1 MLGNGEAKKEAIRP
15 DFNKSIFIDFAG
27 AKITS
32 DAGFLL
38 MREVDQRFGIIDSG
52 CRDLL
57 DERSVSHKKHTYE
70 QMIRQRIY
78 QIAAGYEDCNDADFL
93 RVDPAL
99 RLALDKGKQFG
110 ASQSVMSRL
119 ENDILGTSAGQDALD
134 AMITRSTDVLLK
146 RKNKKKLILDVDSTE
161 DPAHGNQ
168 EFMAYNGHF
177 GKNCFHPLFCFTSDG
192 DGLAA
197 KLRPGNVHSAN
208 GTLDLIKP
216 IVIRYRKKFKL
227 FWLRG
232 DSAFADP
239 DTYVFCEGNRV
250 TYFIRLRGN
259 AVLARMIKPYLQR
272 PVGRPPKNGVQ
283 TKYVDLEYQAKSWDK
298 PRRVVAKIEW
308 HCDELF
314 PRYYFIVTNSRLPAD
329 SVVKVY
335 NGRGDVENR
344 IKEGKNTLRWDK
356 TSCHKFAANEAR
368 LKMGFLAY
376 NLLHLIRR
384 FYLWGEEARRSIEWI
399 IMRLIKAGARIV
411 YHARYWHVHIASA
424 FPLRHHYRA
433 VLDWQH

>member
-1 MLGNGEAKKEAIRP
+1 MSEVQAMLVNGEAQKDAIRP

-38 MREVDQRFGIIDSG
+38 MREIDQRFGIMESG
-52 CRDLL
+52 CNRLV
-57 DERSVSHKKHTYE
+57 DERSAPHKKHTFE
-70 QMIRQRIY
+70 QMIRQRVY
-78 QIAAGYEDCNDADFL
+78 QIAAGYEDCSDADHL
-93 RVDPAL
+93 RGDPAL
-99 RLALDKGKQFG
+99 RLALDKGHQFG
-110 ASQSVMSRL
+110 ASQSVISRL
-119 ENDILGTSAGQDALD
+119 ENDILGTASGQEALN
-134 AMITRSTDVLLK
+134 AMITRSTAALLK
-146 RKNKKKLILDVDSTE
+146 RKSKKRLILDVDSTE

-168 EFMAYNGHF
+168 ELMAYNGYF
-177 GKNCFHPLFCFTSDG
+177 RKNCFHPLFCFSGDG

-197 KLRPGNVHSAN
+197 KLRPGNVHSGT

-239 DTYVFCEGNRV
+239 DTYEYCEANRI
-250 TYFIRLRGN
+250 TYFIRLREN
-259 AVLARMIKPYLQR
+259 AVLTELINPHLKR
-272 PVGRPPKNGVQ
+272 PVGRPPRSGVQ
-283 TKYVDLEYQAKSWDK
+283 VKYVDLEYQAGSWDR

-308 HCDELF
+308 HFGELF
-314 PRYYFIVTNSRLPAD
+314 PRYYFIVTNSRLAA
-329 SVVKVY
+329 SKVVKVY

-356 TSCHKFAANEAR
+356 TSCHLFGANEAR

-384 FYLWGEEARRSIEWI
+384 FYLWGEDTRRSIEWI
-399 IMRLIKAGARIV
+399 ITRLVKAGARIV
-411 YHARYWHVHIASA
+411 
-424 FPLRHHYRA
+424 
-433 VLDWQH
+433 